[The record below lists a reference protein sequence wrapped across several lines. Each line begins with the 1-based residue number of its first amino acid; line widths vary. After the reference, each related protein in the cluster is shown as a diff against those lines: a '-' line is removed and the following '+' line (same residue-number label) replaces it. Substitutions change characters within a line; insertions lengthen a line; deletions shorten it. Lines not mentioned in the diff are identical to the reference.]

1 MTDNRN
7 PIHSESGT
15 VFVGGSRRG
24 EGALLLY
31 PDKLAVVTISSI
43 TALAY
48 VAVPLVY
55 LAVYFFRYHALGS
68 GLVAV
73 WYLAG
78 WWVLQAVNRRRAV
91 RKMAAGRDGVTVIPL
106 DQVTSVRCTRPAK
119 AAGWLGLRS
128 VTVMTADGTE
138 YGFRGL
144 TDKWHAQLASALTA
158 YGREV
163 HVAPESITVL
173 PWATLEEG

>member
-1 MTDNRN
+1 MTDSKSL
-7 PIHSESGT
+7 IHSESGT

-31 PDKLAVVTISSI
+31 ADKLAVVTISSVA
-43 TALAY
+43 TLVY
-48 VAVPLVY
+48 LAVPLVY

-78 WWVLQAVNRRRAV
+78 WWVVQAVNSRRAV
-91 RKMAAGRDGVTVIPL
+91 RKIAAGRDGVTVIPL
-106 DQVTSVRCTRPAK
+106 DQVTTVRCTRPAK
-119 AAGWLGLRS
+119 AAAWLGLRS

-144 TDKWHAQLASALTA
+144 TGKWHAQLAGALTA

-163 HVAPESITVL
+163 HVAADSITVL
-173 PWATLEEG
+173 PWATLGEG

>member
-7 PIHSESGT
+7 PVHCESGT
-15 VFVGGSRRG
+15 VFVGGVRRG

-31 PDKLAVVTISSI
+31 ADKLAVVTISSI
-43 TALAY
+43 ATLVY

-55 LAVYFFRYHALGS
+55 LAGYFIRYHALGS

-78 WWVLQAVNRRRAV
+78 WWLVQAVNRRRAV
-91 RKMAAGRDGVTVIPL
+91 RKITAGRDGVTVIPL

-119 AAGWLGLRS
+119 AAAWLGLRT

-144 TDKWHAQLASALTA
+144 TGKWHAQLASPLTA

-163 HVAPESITVL
+163 HVAPGSITVL
-173 PWATLEEG
+173 PWAMLGEG